1 VTPTAPPRPD
11 AACHATIVEAARRH
25 LPTLDALRVRDP
37 ERAATAMHDHLSE
50 VADRLRPL
58 TTNKEIW

>member
-1 VTPTAPPRPD
+1 MPAS
-11 AACHATIVEAARRH
+11 ARGPVADRH
-25 LPTLDALRVRDP
+25 LPILEALRGRDP

-58 TTNKEIW
+58 TSNKENR